1 MERSTELNKHIGT
14 SFNQYFTWNNNAAF
28 YTIAPTYLFS
38 FYNQNVKVW
47 DMWNTGWVLNF
58 HSIKKGILPTQFAG
72 SLCQKVADLIYGEG
86 IIFETT
92 DDKNIKNDNLE
103 FINEIDKEID
113 IKGNVKD
120 GVLKSCQLGNSLLK
134 LNSTGEDLW
143 IDTIAGNR
151 FFVSLDS
158 RGRVVK
164 SRSYVNIYTNGVA
177 KKGQQADSYGLV
189 EERYYEEDE
198 DGNRLIDYKGNYI
211 PKVVYKVYKLSARA
225 EVFDSN
231 PSDMSVAF
239 DNLPRSVRRAFREE
253 YGDLELDSPQDL
265 GLRNLGVYHLKHT
278 SYVTS
283 IPNVKMGESC
293 LAKVINYL
301 PKYDAID
308 SEETADLRI
317 SRPKLFVPQTLS
329 KGKTDNDEYES
340 TYDIVVEKIP
350 NKSDKEQMP
359 VVFAPTPREEHF
371 IRLKEDVIKKICG
384 NLGVATSSLFSDIQ
398 DSRGNV
404 TAREISSENSNTAL
418 YVSNKRKL
426 ITKPVNDMINDIL
439 AFYGKKENIKIAFTQ
454 AGASNKSVT
463 VDNTVKLV
471 KAGLESEYQAIKE
484 NHPDWTDSQV
494 EEEIEEIHKKQ
505 EQEPNDLVKVEK
517 VDEVNEKED
526 K

>member
-1 MERSTELNKHIGT
+1 MEKSTELNRHIGT
-14 SFNQYFTWNNNAAF
+14 SYNQYFTWNNNSAF

-38 FYNQNVKVW
+38 FYNQNVRVW

-86 IIFETT
+86 VIFETT
-92 DDKNIKNDNLE
+92 ADKNVKNDNLE
-103 FINEIDKEID
+103 FINDIDKEID
-113 IKGNVKD
+113 IKGSIKD
-120 GVLKSCQLGNSLLK
+120 GILKSSQLGNSLLK
-134 LNSTGEDLW
+134 LNSDGENLW
-143 IDTIAGNR
+143 VDAIAGNR

-158 RGRVVK
+158 RGNVVK

-177 KKGQQADSYGLV
+177 KKGEQADSYGLV
-189 EERYYEEDE
+189 EERFYEEDE
-198 DGNRLIDYKGNYI
+198 DGNRLTLNGKYI
-211 PKVVYKVYKLSARA
+211 PKVVYKIYKLSARA

-231 PSDMSVAF
+231 PSDISIAF
-239 DNLPRSVRRAFREE
+239 ENLPRTVKRAFREE
-253 YGDLELDSPQDL
+253 YGDLELDNPVDL
-265 GLRNLGVYHLKHT
+265 GLRNLGVYLLKHT
-278 SYVTS
+278 PYVTS
-283 IPNVKMGESC
+283 IPNVKLGESC

-317 SRPKLFVPQTLS
+317 SRPKLFLPIGLS
-329 KGKTDNDEYES
+329 KGQTTNDEYES
-340 TYDIVVEKIP
+340 TYDVVVEKIP

-371 IRLKEDVIKKICG
+371 IRLKEDIIKKVCG

-426 ITKPVNDMINDIL
+426 IMKPVNDMISDIL
-439 AFYGKKENIKIAFTQ
+439 AYYGKEENIKVAFTQ

-471 KAGLESEYQAIKE
+471 KAGLEIEYQAIKE
-484 NHPDWTDSQV
+484 NHPEWTDTQV
-494 EEEIEEIHKKQ
+494 EEEIAEIHKT
-505 EQEPNDLVKVEK
+505 QEPNDLVEVKK
-517 VDEVNEKED
+517 VDEVNEEETE
-526 K
+526 

>member
-1 MERSTELNKHIGT
+1 MERSTELNRHIGT

-28 YTIAPTYLFS
+28 YTIAPIYLFS

-47 DMWNTGWVLNF
+47 DMWNTGWVANF
-58 HSIKKGILPTQFAG
+58 HSIKKGLLPTQFAG

-86 IIFETT
+86 LIFETT
-92 DDKNIKNDNLE
+92 DDKNVKNDNLE

-120 GVLKSCQLGNSLLK
+120 GILKSTQLGNGLLK

-143 IDTIAGNR
+143 IDAIAGNR

-158 RGRVVK
+158 RGNIVK

-177 KKGQQADSYGLV
+177 KKGQAADSYGLV

-198 DGNRLIDYKGNYI
+198 EGNRIKNYKGEYQ
-211 PKVVYKVYKLSARA
+211 PKVVYKIYKLAARA

-231 PSDMSVAF
+231 PSDMSIAF
-239 DNLPRSVRRAFREE
+239 NDLPRNVRRAFREE
-253 YGDLELDSPQDL
+253 YGDLELDVPQNL
-265 GLRNLGVYHLKHT
+265 PLRNLGVYLLKHT
-278 SYVTS
+278 QYVTS
-283 IPNVKMGESC
+283 IPNVKLGESC
-293 LAKVINYL
+293 LAKIINYL

-329 KGKTDNDEYES
+329 KGQTTNDEYES
-340 TYDIVVEKIP
+340 TYDVVVEKIP
-350 NKSDKEQMP
+350 NKSDKEQVP

-371 IRLKEDVIKKICG
+371 IKLKEDVIKKICG

-426 ITKPVNDMINDIL
+426 IIKPVNDMINDIL
-439 AFYGKKENIKIAFTQ
+439 AFYNKKENIKVAFTQ

-484 NHPDWTDSQV
+484 NHPDWTDTQV
-494 EEEIEEIHKKQ
+494 EEEIAEIHKT
-505 EQEPNDLVKVEK
+505 QEPNDLVEVEKVEK
-517 VDEVNEKED
+517 ADEKED